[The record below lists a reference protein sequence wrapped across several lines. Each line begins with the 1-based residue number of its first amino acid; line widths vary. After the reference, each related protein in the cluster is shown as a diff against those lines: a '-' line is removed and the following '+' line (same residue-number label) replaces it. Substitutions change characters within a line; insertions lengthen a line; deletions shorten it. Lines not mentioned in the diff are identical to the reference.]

1 MFNITGHWEMP
12 IKTKTT
18 VRYHFKLI
26 RMAIIGEKNKV
37 TSVGKDVET
46 LEPAYIAAENVKWC
60 SHFMVNSWAIPQ
72 NIKHKVT
79 T

>member
-1 MFNITGHWEMP
+1 MP
-12 IKTKTT
+12 IKTATT

-26 RMAIIGEKNKV
+26 TMAIIRKKNNE

-60 SHFMVNSWAIPQ
+60 SHFGKQLGSSS
-72 NIKHKVT
+72 KY
-79 T
+79 